1 MFVFVSRLSLPFFS
15 RSAAFLL
22 PAYVG
27 RISFPNSSMT
37 AKSSE
42 YLPGEFWPDPEE
54 LDEVCGVGVEE
65 LAPKIIKR
73 KDSLL
78 KSRSE
83 NMNCSI
89 NCLPWPGCCALFS
102 ISSEKMSVFFA

>member
-1 MFVFVSRLSLPFFS
+1 MLSLPFFN

-42 YLPGEFWPDPEE
+42 YLPGEFWLDPEE

-65 LAPKIIKR
+65 IAP
-73 KDSLL
+73 
-78 KSRSE
+78 E
-83 NMNCSI
+83 N
-89 NCLPWPGCCALFS
+89 F
-102 ISSEKMSVFFA
+102 

>member
-1 MFVFVSRLSLPFFS
+1 MLSLPFFN

-42 YLPGEFWPDPEE
+42 YLPGEFWLDPDE
-54 LDEVCGVGVEE
+54 LDEVWGVGVEE
-65 LAPKIIKR
+65 LAPKIFKR

-78 KSRSE
+78 KNRSD
-83 NMNCSI
+83 NMIFLN
-89 NCLPWPGCCALFS
+89 
-102 ISSEKMSVFFA
+102 

>member
-1 MFVFVSRLSLPFFS
+1 MVLRSCQYKQLIVSLPFFN

-42 YLPGEFWPDPEE
+42 YLPGEFWLDPVE
-54 LDEVCGVGVEE
+54 LDEVCGDGVDE
-65 LAPKIIKR
+65 LVAKNLKIKDYLQNRPDNINLLIK
-73 KDSLL
+73 
-78 KSRSE
+78 
-83 NMNCSI
+83 
-89 NCLPWPGCCALFS
+89 CLP
-102 ISSEKMSVFFA
+102 